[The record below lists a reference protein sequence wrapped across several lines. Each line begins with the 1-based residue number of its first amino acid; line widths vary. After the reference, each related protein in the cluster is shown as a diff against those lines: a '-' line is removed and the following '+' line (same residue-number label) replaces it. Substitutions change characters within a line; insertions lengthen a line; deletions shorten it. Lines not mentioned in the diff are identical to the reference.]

1 MLTIGVDVGGTFTDF
16 VIYDETSDD
25 LRTLKA
31 PSTYPDPLEGA
42 LQGLEQLGIELRTV
56 GRFAHGTTIATNAIL
71 QRTGAKTAF
80 ITTKGFRDHVEIG
93 DNLRYTG
100 GLFDPNWER
109 TRPLVPLPLRFEV
122 QERIA
127 ADGTVVVPLNDENVL
142 AILEELHR
150 QDIKS
155 VAVGFI
161 NSYRNPQHERRV
173 GELLD
178 AVWPEFPHSL
188 SADVVPDMREFPRF
202 TTTIINAYV
211 MPLLREYLTKL
222 AVALEGAGYGGET
235 LYMASNAG
243 VVTKEMAAAYPVRLI
258 LSGPAAGVVATA
270 HLGQLTGRKNLI
282 TYDMGGTSTDVSLI
296 RDFMPKVSSKRVLQ
310 AYPIM
315 TPMVDVHT
323 VGAGGGSMVWVDQA
337 NALRVGPQS
346 AGASP
351 GPACYG
357 QGGVDFTITDANLIL
372 NRISP
377 GGLLGGRKP
386 VQRLLAEDAAQ
397 AVAAKVH
404 MPDIHLVAEAAVR
417 IAVANVAGAVRS
429 ISIERG
435 HDPRECTLVAFGG
448 AGPMHAIPVAEELQI
463 PSVLVP
469 RAPGNFCAL
478 GLLVSDLRHDF
489 VLSYRTPLEEAD
501 LSDVRAGL
509 QDLEAQGRQA
519 LFRDGVADSQM
530 SVQHIISLRY
540 LGQSWE
546 LDIPVGNVEF
556 PLAEVKE
563 AFDEEHLKTYG
574 YNRRGYPLE
583 LINLRAVAIG
593 KTRKPPLRWSFDGV
607 GGLQG
612 VGQER
617 RQVYFDGE
625 FIDCPVYERDLLPA
639 GSQLSGPAMIEESGS
654 VTVIFPGWAMAL
666 DEFGN
671 LIMERAQK

>member
-16 VIYDETSDD
+16 VIYDESTED
-25 LRTLKA
+25 LRTVKT
-31 PSTYPDPLEGA
+31 PSTYPDPLQGA
-42 LQGLEQLGIELRTV
+42 LGGLEQLGIELRTM
-56 GRFAHGTTIATNAIL
+56 GRFAHGTTIGTNAIL

-100 GLFDPNWER
+100 GLFDPHWER

-127 ADGTVVVPLNDENVL
+127 ADGTVIAPLHDEDVL
-142 AILEELHR
+142 ATLKELR
-150 QDIKS
+150 QQSIES

-161 NSYRNPQHERRV
+161 NSYRFPRHEKRV
-173 GELLD
+173 AELLN
-178 AVWPEFPHSL
+178 AHWPEIPYSL
-188 SADVVPDMREFPRF
+188 SADVVPNMREFPRF
-202 TTTIINAYV
+202 TTTILNAYI
-211 MPLLREYLTKL
+211 MPLLQDYMTKL
-222 AVALEGAGYGGET
+222 ATALEEAGYGGEI
-235 LYMASNAG
+235 LYMGSNAG
-243 VVTKEMAAAYPVRLI
+243 VVTKETAAAYPVRLI
-258 LSGPAAGVVATA
+258 LSGPAAGVVASA
-270 HLGQLTGRKNLI
+270 YLGQLTARRNLI

-296 RDFMPKVSSKRVLQ
+296 LDLLPKVSSKRVLQ

-315 TPMVDVHT
+315 TPMVDVQT
-323 VGAGGGSMVWVDQA
+323 VGAGGGRIVWVDQT

-357 QGGVDFTITDANLIL
+357 QGGVEFTITDANLIL

-377 GGLLGGRKP
+377 SGLLGGRMP
-386 VQRLLAEDAAQ
+386 VQRPLAEEAAQ
-397 AVAAKVH
+397 AVAAQVH

-469 RAPGNFCAL
+469 RVPGNFCAL
-478 GLLVSDLRHDF
+478 GLLTSDLRHDF
-489 VLSYRTPLEEAD
+489 VRSYRIPLDEAD
-501 LSDVRAGL
+501 LADVGDGL
-509 QDLEAQGRQA
+509 RDLAAQGHEA
-519 LFRDGVADSQM
+519 LLRDGVAESQIN
-530 SVQHIISLRY
+530 VQHILSLRY

-546 LDIPVGNVEF
+546 LDIPVSSAEF
-556 PLAEVKE
+556 LPPEVKE
-563 AFDEEHLKTYG
+563 LFDEEHLKTYG

-583 LINLRAVAIG
+583 LINLRGVAIG
-593 KTRKPPLRWSFDGV
+593 KVQKPLLRWSINGD

-612 VGQER
+612 ASRER
-617 RQVYFDGE
+617 RKVYFDGE
-625 FIDCPVYERDLLPA
+625 FVDCPVYERDLLAP
-639 GSQLSGPAMIEESGS
+639 GFQLSGPAIIEETGS
-654 VTVIFPGWAMAL
+654 VTVVFPGWEMAL

-671 LIMERAQK
+671 LLMERM